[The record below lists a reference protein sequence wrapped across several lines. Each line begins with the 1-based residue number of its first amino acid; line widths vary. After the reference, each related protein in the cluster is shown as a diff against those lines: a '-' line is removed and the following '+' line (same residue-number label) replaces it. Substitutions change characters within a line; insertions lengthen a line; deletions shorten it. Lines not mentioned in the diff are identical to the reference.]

1 MRMKMVAGDSSSFW
15 RLGGRFLRL
24 TSKAPRASRL
34 SIFEG
39 GSFPNFKGRQ
49 KCNLLVNWGKRSLSS
64 ILLLMAFLVPGKSTP
79 GDLKQRFA
87 DPPDSAR
94 PGVYWYFMDG
104 NMDREGMT
112 ADLEAMKAAGIG
124 NLVFLEVNVGV
135 PRGPVEFLSNRWQ
148 ELFAYAVHEAERL
161 GIDITLG
168 VGPGWTGSGG
178 PWVKP
183 EQSMQ
188 HLVAASVTVQG
199 PSRFQAALPVPEPR
213 KPYFDTLPQDLT
225 ERRAAFYEDVAVLAV
240 PCIAG
245 DQKIPDIDEKAL
257 YYRAPFSSV
266 AGVKPYLPSH
276 ARYPEASDG
285 SAIPLDKVIDITSR
299 MSADG
304 VLTWLVPAGRW
315 TILRF
320 GRRNNGANTRPA
332 PIPGLGFEC
341 DKFDP
346 SALDAHF
353 QEYIGTLLKKVGTRK
368 EGTGWTMI
376 HMDSW
381 EMGAQ
386 NWTASFRE
394 EFQRRRGYDPLP
406 FYPAYTGRIIGG
418 LEQSE
423 RFLWDVRETAQ
434 ELVIEN
440 HARRLKELGRRYG
453 LGLSI
458 EPYDMNPTADLTL
471 GAVADVPM
479 CEFWS
484 SGYGFDTSF
493 SCIEASSIAHTL
505 GRPLVAAEAFT
516 ADDTE
521 AMKQYPGSMKNQGDW
536 AFCAGINRF
545 VFHTFAH
552 QPLGEVRPGMTM
564 GPYGVHWHRNQTW
577 WPMAATYHRYV
588 ARCSFLLQQGTS
600 VADILYLTPEGAPQ
614 VFQPPVSALA
624 GTNPLPDRKGFN
636 FDGCSPETL
645 MAKAE
650 VRDGCICFPGGS
662 SYRLLVL
669 PSVDTMTPSLLG
681 KIASLA
687 RDGATVVG
695 SPPLKSPSL
704 SGYPECDRAVR
715 EGAEAL
721 WGSLVAPAA
730 VTRRPFGKG
739 RIVWGGQLRVET
751 PDLYPNYDAT
761 ATLLREAG
769 TTEDFES
776 QGSIRYTHRRTED
789 LDIYFLSNRTE
800 SAVKCPCAFR
810 VPRGIP
816 ELWDPLTGFTRVLP
830 ESSRAGGRT
839 VVSLNFEPYQS
850 FFVVFHGNGGAAD
863 SPAVPGES
871 HFDRLIPVS
880 ELHGPWA
887 VRFDPEWGGPG
898 EIAFERLEDWT
909 ARPERGVKYYS
920 GIAKYRK
927 SFDLNWDANGRSRL
941 FLQLGKVNVM
951 ARVRLNGRDLGVL
964 WCDPWRVDITDVVRA
979 KGNRLEIEV
988 ANLWA
993 NRLIGDQEAPD
1004 NNVRVLQWPSGLLGG
1019 RSYETGRYTFS
1030 THSYYKPDSP
1040 LQPSGLLGPVQL
1052 VTAKRTP
1059 PRH

>member
-1 MRMKMVAGDSSSFW
+1 V
-15 RLGGRFLRL
+15 
-24 TSKAPRASRL
+24 T
-34 SIFEG
+34 
-39 GSFPNFKGRQ
+39 GSFPNSQGSQKGS
-49 KCNLLVNWGKRSLSS
+49 LLANWGKSLSPL
-64 ILLLMAFLVPGKSTP
+64 LLLMAFLVPGKSMP
-79 GDLKQRFA
+79 GDLKQSFA

-104 NMDREGMT
+104 NMDLEGMK

-135 PRGPVEFLSNRWQ
+135 PRGPVEFLSDRWQ

-188 HLVAASVTVQG
+188 HLVAAAVTVQG

-213 KPYFDTLPQDLT
+213 KPYFDTLPQDLI
-225 ERRAAFYEDVAVLAV
+225 EKRAAFYEDVAVLAV

-245 DQKIPDIDEKAL
+245 DRRIPDIDEKAL

-276 ARYPEASDG
+276 ASYPEEPDG
-285 SAIPLDKVIDITSR
+285 SAIPLNKVIDLTNQMSR
-299 MSADG
+299 DG
-304 VLTWLVPAGRW
+304 VLSGQVPDGRW

-332 PIPGLGFEC
+332 PVPGLGFEC

-346 SALDAHF
+346 AALDAHF
-353 QEYIGTLLKKVGTRK
+353 QEYIGTLLKRVGARK

-394 EFQRRRGYDPLP
+394 EFRRRRDYDPLP
-406 FYPAYTGRIIGG
+406 FYPAYTGRIVGSR
-418 LEQSE
+418 EQSE
-423 RFLWDVRETAQ
+423 RFLWDVRKTAQ

-552 QPLGEVRPGMTM
+552 QPLGEARPGMTM

-577 WPMAATYHRYV
+577 WPMAAAYHRYV
-588 ARCSFLLQQGTS
+588 ARCSFFLQQGTS

-614 VFQPPVSALA
+614 VFQPPASALA

-650 VRDGCICFPGGS
+650 VRDGRIYFPGGS

-669 PSVDTMTPSLLG
+669 PSVETMTPPLLG

-704 SGYPECDRAVR
+704 SGYPECDREVR

-730 VTRRPFGKG
+730 VTRHPFGKG
-739 RIVWGGQLRVET
+739 WIVWGGPLRVESSA
-751 PDLYPNYDAT
+751 LYPRYDAT
-761 ATLLREAG
+761 ASLLHEMG
-769 TTEDFES
+769 LTEDFES
-776 QGSIRYTHRRTED
+776 QGPVRYTHRRTED

-800 SAVKCPCAFR
+800 SAVKCSCAFR
-810 VPRGIP
+810 IPRGIP
-816 ELWDPLTGFTRVLP
+816 ELWDPLTGSTRVLP

-839 VVSLNFEPYQS
+839 FVSLRFEPYQS

-863 SPAVPGES
+863 SPGIPGES
-871 HFDRLIPVS
+871 NFDRLIPVS
-880 ELHGPWA
+880 ELRGPWA
-887 VRFDPEWGGPG
+887 VSFDPERGGPG
-898 EIAFERLEDWT
+898 EIMFERLEDWT
-909 ARPERGVKYYS
+909 ARPERGIKYYS

-927 SFDLNWDANGRSRL
+927 LFDLNQHVDGRSRL
-941 FLQLGKVNVM
+941 LLQLGKVNVM

-964 WCDPWRVDITDVVRA
+964 WCDPWRADITDVVRA
-979 KGNRLEIEV
+979 KDNRLEIEV

-993 NRLIGDQEAPD
+993 NRLIGDQETPD
-1004 NNVRVLQWPSGLLGG
+1004 KNVRILQWPSGLLGG
-1019 RSYETGRYTFS
+1019 KSYKTGRYTFI
-1030 THSYYKPDSP
+1030 THSYYKLDSP
-1040 LQPSGLLGPVQL
+1040 LQPSGLLGPVKL
-1052 VTAKRTP
+1052 VTAQHTP
-1059 PRH
+1059 PPH